1 MAEEVKQ
8 EAKPIIAQPVKPAQP
23 EIKIAAQPAQAPKA
37 ESAVEY
43 SDLIR
48 IADKDVKGDVSVYM
62 ALTHVKGC
70 DFMMANAVCN
80 VLNLDKTAKCGY
92 MTREQVLKI
101 EDVMKHPD
109 KYGIPVWMFNHRKD
123 LDTGADKHLIAVDLT
138 LQQGM
143 DIRFLKKIRVYR
155 GIRHSRGS
163 KKVRGQ
169 HTRSTGRKGRTLGV
183 IRKKE
188 MPKVAPKKEAGKK

>member
-1 MAEEVKQ
+1 
-8 EAKPIIAQPVKPAQP
+8 
-23 EIKIAAQPAQAPKA
+23 
-37 ESAVEY
+37 
-43 SDLIR
+43 
-48 IADKDVKGDVSVYM
+48 
-62 ALTHVKGC
+62 
-70 DFMMANAVCN
+70 
-80 VLNLDKTAKCGY
+80 
-92 MTREQVLKI
+92 
-101 EDVMKHPD
+101 
-109 KYGIPVWMFNHRKD
+109 MFNHRKD
-123 LDTGADKHLIAVDLT
+123 LDTGTDKHLIAVDLT